1 MTLSVSEITRLI
13 KEELEDNFSSISIEG
28 EISNLKKHVSGHW
41 YFNLKD
47 SNAMICCTMW
57 KGYNNYVFFTPEDGM
72 KVVANGRITVYP
84 PRGNYQL
91 EVRSMKPAGV
101 GELQAAFERLKA
113 KLQAEGLFDDEFKKP
128 IPSFPRKI
136 GIVTAIDGAALRDM
150 VSIAQRRYP
159 LVELVVFP
167 ARVQGEGAAKSI
179 SEGIECLNERN
190 DIDLII
196 IGRGGGSLED
206 LWAFNEEIVARAV
219 FASCIPIISA
229 VGHEVD
235 FTISDF
241 VADLRAAT
249 PSAAMEVATPSK
261 DDFFA
266 FLEEFSFRTSEN
278 IFYIIDRKKREVA
291 GHLKAYGF
299 RVPQDLVR
307 IRTQQTDNI
316 LYRIQQKLDG
326 RLLSLSNRL
335 SLFEKGLE
343 SHDVRRILKKG
354 FVLVKQDSKFVFRAG
369 DFKAGEPAE
378 LKFHDK
384 EIWVNKKN
392 YEEKK

>member
-13 KEELEDNFSSISIEG
+13 KEDLEDNFSSISIEG

-57 KGYNNYVFFTPEDGM
+57 KGFNNYVFFTPEDGM
-72 KVVANGRITVYP
+72 KVLANGRITVYP
-84 PRGNYQL
+84 PRGSYQL

-101 GELQAAFERLKA
+101 GELQAAFERLKT

-128 IPSFPRKI
+128 IPVFPKKI
-136 GIVTAIDGAALRDM
+136 GIVTAIDGAALKDM
-150 VSIAQRRYP
+150 VSIAERRYP
-159 LVELVVFP
+159 LVELIVYP

-179 SEGIECLNERN
+179 VQGIECLNDRN

-241 VADLRAAT
+241 AADLRAAT
-249 PSAAMEVATPSK
+249 PSAAMEIATPNQ

-266 FLEEFSFRTSEN
+266 FLEEFSFRTSQN
-278 IFYIIDRKKREVA
+278 IFYIMDRKKQEVA
-291 GHLKAYGF
+291 SHLKAYGF

-307 IRTQQTDNI
+307 IRTQQLDNL
-316 LYRIQQKLDG
+316 LYRIQQKVD
-326 RLLSLSNRL
+326 RRILSFNNRL
-335 SLFEKGLE
+335 SLYEKGLE
-343 SHDVRRILKKG
+343 SHDVNRILKKG
-354 FVLVKQDSKFVFRAG
+354 FVLVKQDSKLVVRG
-369 DFKAGEPAE
+369 SDFKADEPAE
-378 LKFHDK
+378 IKFHDK